1 MLISEIS
8 IQRPVFTTMVTVGM
22 MALGLLGAKKLGVDL
37 FPDVAFPIAAVTT
50 VYKGAAPEEV
60 EQLVTKPIEEVVS
73 AINGV
78 DNVRSYSRDSASVV
92 VVEFKLETDV
102 KSAASDVRE
111 KIAAIRAKLPKGIDE
126 PVVERVDPSALPILT
141 YAVSSS
147 RGSAATRKLVEDLI
161 KPKIEA
167 IDGVAAVRVM
177 GGREREIEIE
187 VDRNALESIHMGLDQ
202 LANMLTISGTDV
214 PGGHLSMGLS
224 EVSIKT
230 VSRFE
235 NLDELRQVVIGTGP
249 GGSQVRLGD
258 VAKIVDGY
266 KDVDTIT
273 RLNGVD
279 AVAFEVQK
287 QGGSNTV
294 AIADNVYK
302 TIGRLEKVLP
312 PDVKIQNAIDAAN
325 HIRRDIHNVTEALIL
340 GGLMAVFVIFI
351 FMLDW
356 RSTLISALALPTSV
370 VSTFFIMW
378 LLGFSFNMMSLL
390 GLSLAIG
397 LLIDDA
403 VVVRENIFR
412 HMEAGESAINA
423 ARKGT
428 AEIGLAV
435 MATTFAIVAVFVP
448 IAFMQGIVGRFFK
461 QFGLTVAA
469 SVLVSLFISFTL
481 DPMMSA
487 RVMKPIAPGHH
498 ASLYKH
504 RVYGPIL
511 RMFDAMNEAYRSLL
525 VWALSHRKTV
535 VALAVGLFA
544 ASLMLM
550 PFMGKEFFSPGDR
563 GEFRISLELPARASL
578 AESEL
583 VTRKA
588 EETIRQNKYV
598 RNLYTQVG
606 VGGEVHKARIRVYT
620 TKAEERPEATQ
631 RQIQEDI
638 RKRLATLPA
647 LRFNIADIGLI
658 EGGDQELPITLYVR
672 GDDYE
677 KLKEVAKETLK
688 VVSSVNGV
696 ADADMS
702 YRSGKPEYVIKPDRA
717 RVADLGIDALS
728 IGRQVRLAIEGEPI
742 LKYRDGDKD
751 YDVRLRLSKSD
762 LENEA
767 AVSELTLVARPNPL
781 GPPSA
786 PRLVKISDVA
796 DVKLAVGPS
805 TIERMNR
812 QRQII
817 ITANVSGRSL
827 GVIVGEIE
835 TKLKAMKM
843 PEGFT
848 YAFGGQTERM
858 KETFSNMGLALL
870 IAIVFIYLVLASQ
883 FESFIHPFTIMV
895 TLPLAIVGALLGL
908 FLANYSIGM
917 PAMIGIVLLMGLV
930 TKNAILLIDYAN
942 TLRSRGYEMVDALL
956 LAGPV
961 RLRPI
966 LMTSAAMVLGML
978 PNVFSTGESAA
989 LQGPM
994 SLAVIGG
1001 VITSTFLTLIVVPVI
1016 YVWMD
1021 RFTLKGRHEKEPA
1034 VNVQVEEAKAS
1045 MKE

>member
-1 MLISEIS
+1 
-8 IQRPVFTTMVTVGM
+8 
-22 MALGLLGAKKLGVDL
+22 
-37 FPDVAFPIAAVTT
+37 
-50 VYKGAAPEEV
+50 
-60 EQLVTKPIEEVVS
+60 
-73 AINGV
+73 
-78 DNVRSYSRDSASVV
+78 
-92 VVEFKLETDV
+92 
-102 KSAASDVRE
+102 
-111 KIAAIRAKLPKGIDE
+111 
-126 PVVERVDPSALPILT
+126 
-141 YAVSSS
+141 
-147 RGSAATRKLVEDLI
+147 
-161 KPKIEA
+161 
-167 IDGVAAVRVM
+167 
-177 GGREREIEIE
+177 
-187 VDRNALESIHMGLDQ
+187 MGLDQ
-202 LANMLTISGTDV
+202 LANVLSISGTDV
-214 PGGHLSMGLS
+214 PGGRLAIGLS
-224 EVSIKT
+224 EVSVKT

-235 NLDELRQVVIGTGP
+235 SLDELRQVVIASGP
-249 GGSQVRLGD
+249 GASQVRLAD
-258 VAKIVDGY
+258 VAQVIDGY
-266 KDVDTIT
+266 KDADTIT
-273 RLNGVD
+273 RLNGLD

-302 TIGRLEKVLP
+302 TISKLEKVLP
-312 PDVKIQNAIDAAN
+312 PDVKIQNAIDAAR
-325 HIRRDIHNVTEALIL
+325 HIRRDIDNVTEALIL
-340 GGLMAVFVIFI
+340 GGLMAVFVIFL

-356 RSTLISALALPTSV
+356 RSTFISALALPTSV
-370 VSTFFIMW
+370 VTTFFVMW

-412 HMEAGESAINA
+412 HMEAGENPINA

-469 SVLVSLFISFTL
+469 AVMVSLFISFTL

-498 ASLYKH
+498 AALYKH
-504 RVYGPIL
+504 RVYGRIL
-511 RMFDAMNEAYRSLL
+511 RMFDAMNDAYRALL

-535 VALAVGLFA
+535 VAMSVALFIG
-544 ASLMLM
+544 SLSLM

-578 AESEL
+578 AETEL
-583 VTRKA
+583 VTKKA
-588 EETIRQNKYV
+588 EEIIRQNKYV
-598 RNLYTQVG
+598 RNLYTQIG
-606 VGGEVHKARIRVYT
+606 VGGEVHKARVRVYT
-620 TKAEERPEATQ
+620 TPAKERPEATQ

-638 RKRLATLPA
+638 RKRLAAVPA

-677 KLKEVAKETLK
+677 KLKDIAKETLK
-688 VVSSVNGV
+688 IVSETNGV

-702 YRSGKPEYVIKPDRA
+702 YRSGKPEYVLKPDRA

-762 LENEA
+762 LKNED
-767 AVSELTLVARPNPL
+767 AVSQIALMARANPQL
-781 GPPSA
+781 PSIL

-796 DVKLAVGPS
+796 DVKQAVGPS

-817 ITANVSGRSL
+817 VTANVSGRSL
-827 GVIVGEIE
+827 GVIVGDIE
-835 TKLKAMKM
+835 ARLKGLEL
-843 PEGFT
+843 PDGFSF
-848 YAFGGQTERM
+848 AFGGQTERM

-870 IAIVFIYLVLASQ
+870 VAIVFIYLVLASQ
-883 FESFIHPFTIMV
+883 FESFIHPLTIMV

-930 TKNAILLIDYAN
+930 TKNAILLIDYTN
-942 TLRSRGYEMVDALL
+942 TLRSRGYEMIDALL

-1021 RFTLKGRHEKEPA
+1021 RFTLKSSRHGEPA
-1034 VNVQVEEAKAS
+1034 VNVQIEEAKTS
-1045 MKE
+1045 FKE